1 MAAKAD
7 RWSALQVE
15 LARHIE
21 DIALEEGWPR
31 GKRIRAAGISRRL
44 GVSRSP
50 VNGALDF
57 LEKTGVVRREPRRG
71 FVLLDPA
78 AANGRRTATA
88 RDEDLMTTI
97 MRARAFGQLEM
108 DVSEAELTERYR
120 VSRGEVRKALQRLAS
135 NGLVIRSRGH
145 GWHFEEALDTD
156 EAVDESY
163 EFRILVEC
171 AGLRS
176 PRFRADP
183 QTLRQLFH
191 VHRPMVDK
199 GAGLI
204 SPEAWFKLN
213 AGFHEALAAWSGN
226 RFLLQAVRQQNA
238 LRRLH
243 EYAEFGRLSIDR
255 IIQSSTEHV
264 AILEAINE
272 GDIELAES
280 LLRKHLLL
288 AKKSS

>member
-1 MAAKAD
+1 MVKED
-7 RWSALQVE
+7 TWPALQLE
-15 LARHIE
+15 LAKHIE

-31 GKRIRAAGISRRL
+31 GKRIRVAGLSRRL

-78 AANGRRTATA
+78 TAGGWRA
-88 RDEDLMTTI
+88 VNSEDLMTTI

-120 VSRGEVRKALQRLAS
+120 VTRGEVRKVLQRLAS
-135 NGLVIRSRGH
+135 SGLVTRSRGH

-171 AGLRS
+171 ASLRS
-176 PRFRADP
+176 SRFQADP
-183 QTLRQLFH
+183 QTLQQLLQL
-191 VHRPMVDK
+191 HRPMVDN
-199 GAGLI
+199 GSGLI
-204 SPEAWFKLN
+204 SPEVWFKLN
-213 AGFHEALAAWSGN
+213 A
-226 RFLLQAVRQQNA
+226 
-238 LRRLH
+238 
-243 EYAEFGRLSIDR
+243 
-255 IIQSSTEHV
+255 
-264 AILEAINE
+264 
-272 GDIELAES
+272 
-280 LLRKHLLL
+280 
-288 AKKSS
+288 